1 MSKDINEEISKCIIK
16 MLLLEPFY
24 AHFLSGVIREV
35 TDKVPT
41 AAVGFKSGKIAL
53 YVNEN
58 FFLKELK
65 WSENPRKNERVAVI
79 KHETLHI
86 IFKHLFRMKTKDYDN
101 RLFNIAADLVVN
113 QLISPWKLPDS
124 AVTLET
130 FPELKLP
137 PDKSVEW
144 YYENLKKTA
153 SKDKE
158 YKKSL
163 QEIFD
168 KMDASGGGGKDLGD
182 DDLGGGEG
190 SRKKSRYHSDHRM
203 WGENE
208 SFSMEVV
215 ETEVDR
221 MIIQARDRTPIKD
234 HGTIPLGIQSLIK
247 NIVEKRKPQINWKR
261 ALKIFSST
269 SRKTRVYHTLK
280 RVSKRFGTR
289 PGIKIKRF
297 QKLAVAIDT
306 SGSIKIDD
314 FNDFFGEIHSMWR
327 FGAEID
333 VLECDAEIQKKYSYR
348 GRIPEFIHG
357 GGGTSF
363 DPVFEHIK
371 SNRFE
376 RYDGCIYLTDG
387 YAPEPTIKPP
397 CKVFWC
403 ITKDGEIGPHLKFGR
418 VVKMK

>member
-1 MSKDINEEISKCIIK
+1 
-16 MLLLEPFY
+16 MLLKEPFY

-58 FFLKELK
+58 FFLKELR
-65 WSENPRKNERVAVI
+65 SMTERVAVI

-86 IFKHLFRMKTKDYDN
+86 IFKHLFRMKTKSYDN
-101 RLFNIAADLVVN
+101 QLFNIAADIVVN
-113 QLISPWKLPDS
+113 QLIAPWKLPDS

-137 PDKSVEW
+137 KDKSVEW
-144 YYENLKKTA
+144 YYENLKKKA
-153 SKDKE
+153 SKDPE
-158 YKKSL
+158 YKKRL
-163 QEIFD
+163 MEI
-168 KMDASGGGGKDLGD
+168 SEQGT
-182 DDLGGGEG
+182 
-190 SRKKSRYHSDHRM
+190 HSDHKM

-208 SFSMEVV
+208 NFSMEVV

-221 MIIQARDRTPIKD
+221 MIIQAKDRTPRKD
-234 HGTIPLGIQSLIK
+234 HGTIPLGIKSLIQS
-247 NIVEKRKPQINWKR
+247 IIEKRNPQIDWKR
-261 ALKIFSST
+261 ALKLFSST
-269 SRKTRVYHTLK
+269 SRRTRVYHTMK
-280 RVSKRFGTR
+280 RFSKRFGTR

-306 SGSIKIDD
+306 SGSINIDD
-314 FNDFFGEIHSMWR
+314 FNTFFSEIHSMWK
-327 FGAEID
+327 FGAEVH
-333 VLECDAEIQKKYSYR
+333 VLECDADVQKKYSYR
-348 GRIPEFIHG
+348 GRTPEFVHG

-363 DPVFEHIK
+363 DPVFEHIR

-387 YAPEPTIKPP
+387 YAPEPKIKPP

-403 ITKDGEIGPHLKFGR
+403 ITKDGKVGPHLKFGR
-418 VVKMK
+418 VVKMTN

>member
-1 MSKDINEEISKCIIK
+1 
-16 MLLLEPFY
+16 MLLKEPFY
-24 AHFLSGVIREV
+24 AHFLSGIIREV
-35 TDKVPT
+35 TDKIPT

-58 FFLKELK
+58 FFLKEL
-65 WSENPRKNERVAVI
+65 RLTERVAVI

-101 RLFNIAADLVVN
+101 KLFNIAADLVVN

-124 AVTLET
+124 AVTLKT

-168 KMDASGGGGKDLGD
+168 KMDASGGGG
-182 DDLGGGEG
+182 
-190 SRKKSRYHSDHRM
+190 RYHSDHRM

-208 SFSMEVV
+208 KFSMEVV

-247 NIVEKRKPQINWKR
+247 NIVEKRNPQINWKR

-306 SGSIKIDD
+306 SGSINIDD

>member
-1 MSKDINEEISKCIIK
+1 
-16 MLLLEPFY
+16 MLLKEPFY
-24 AHFLSGVIREV
+24 AHFLSGIIREV

-58 FFLKELK
+58 FFLKELR
-65 WSENPRKNERVAVI
+65 SMTERVAVI

-130 FPELKLP
+130 FRELKLP

-158 YKKSL
+158 YKKIL

-168 KMDASGGGGKDLGD
+168 KMDNSGGGGKGKGLGGD
-182 DDLGGGEG
+182 DLAGEEG
-190 SRKKSRYHSDHRM
+190 SSKKRRYHSDHRM

-208 SFSMEVV
+208 NFSMEVV

-221 MIIQARDRTPIKD
+221 MIIQARDRTSIKD

-247 NIVEKRKPQINWKR
+247 NIVKKRNPQINWKK

-269 SRKTRVYHTLK
+269 SRKTRVYLTLK

-306 SGSIKIDD
+306 SGSINIDD
-314 FNDFFGEIHSMWR
+314 FNDFFAEIHSMWR

-418 VVKMK
+418 VIKINS

>member
-1 MSKDINEEISKCIIK
+1 
-16 MLLLEPFY
+16 MLLKEPFY

-58 FFLKELK
+58 FFLKELR
-65 WSENPRKNERVAVI
+65 SMTERVAVI

-86 IFKHLFRMKTKDYDN
+86 IFKHLFRMKTKSYDN
-101 RLFNIAADLVVN
+101 QLFNIAADIVVN
-113 QLISPWKLPDS
+113 QLIAPWKLPDS

-137 PDKSVEW
+137 KDKSVEW
-144 YYENLKKTA
+144 YYENLKKKA
-153 SKDKE
+153 SKDPE
-158 YKKSL
+158 YKKRL
-163 QEIFD
+163 IEI
-168 KMDASGGGGKDLGD
+168 SEQGT
-182 DDLGGGEG
+182 
-190 SRKKSRYHSDHRM
+190 HSDHKM

-208 SFSMEVV
+208 NFSMEVV

-221 MIIQARDRTPIKD
+221 MIIQAKDRTPRKD
-234 HGTIPLGIQSLIK
+234 HGTIPLGIKSLIQS
-247 NIVEKRKPQINWKR
+247 IIEKRNPQIDWKR
-261 ALKIFSST
+261 ALKLFSST
-269 SRKTRVYHTLK
+269 SRRTRVYHTMK
-280 RVSKRFGTR
+280 RFSKRFGTR

-306 SGSIKIDD
+306 SGSINIDD
-314 FNDFFGEIHSMWR
+314 FNTFFSEIHSMWK
-327 FGAEID
+327 FGAEVH
-333 VLECDAEIQKKYSYR
+333 VLECDADVQKKYSYR
-348 GRIPEFIHG
+348 GRTPEFVHG

-363 DPVFEHIK
+363 DPVFEHIR

-387 YAPEPTIKPP
+387 YAPEPKIKPP

-403 ITKDGEIGPHLKFGR
+403 ITKDGKVGPHLKFGR
-418 VVKMK
+418 VIKMTN

>member
-1 MSKDINEEISKCIIK
+1 
-16 MLLLEPFY
+16 MLLKEPFY
-24 AHFLSGVIREV
+24 AHFLSGIIREV

-58 FFLKELK
+58 FFLKELR
-65 WSENPRKNERVAVI
+65 STERVAVI

-130 FPELKLP
+130 YRELKLP

-168 KMDASGGGGKDLGD
+168 KMDASGGGGKGLGGD
-182 DDLGGGEG
+182 DFAGEEG
-190 SRKKSRYHSDHRM
+190 SSKKRRYHSDHRM

-208 SFSMEVV
+208 NFSMEVV

-247 NIVEKRKPQINWKR
+247 NIVKKRNPQINWKK

-269 SRKTRVYHTLK
+269 SRKTRVYLTLK

-306 SGSIKIDD
+306 SGSINIDD

-403 ITKDGEIGPHLKFGR
+403 ITKDGETGPHLKFGR

>member
-1 MSKDINEEISKCIIK
+1 VSKDINEEISRCIIK
-16 MLLLEPFY
+16 MLLKEPFY
-24 AHFLSGVIREV
+24 AHFLSGIIREV

-58 FFLKELK
+58 FFLKELR
-65 WSENPRKNERVAVI
+65 SAERVAVI

-101 RLFNIAADLVVN
+101 KLFNIAADLVVN

-168 KMDASGGGGKDLGD
+168 KMDASGGGG
-182 DDLGGGEG
+182 
-190 SRKKSRYHSDHRM
+190 RYHSDHRM

-208 SFSMEVV
+208 KFSMEVV

-247 NIVEKRKPQINWKR
+247 NIVEKRNPQINWKR

-306 SGSIKIDD
+306 SGSINIDD

>member
-1 MSKDINEEISKCIIK
+1 
-16 MLLLEPFY
+16 MLLKEPFY

-58 FFLKELK
+58 FFLKELR
-65 WSENPRKNERVAVI
+65 SMTERVAVI

-86 IFKHLFRMKTKDYDN
+86 IFKHLFRMKTKSYDN
-101 RLFNIAADLVVN
+101 QLFNIAADIVVN
-113 QLISPWKLPDS
+113 QLIAPWKLPDS

-137 PDKSVEW
+137 KDKSVEW
-144 YYENLKKTA
+144 YYENLKKKA
-153 SKDKE
+153 SKDPE
-158 YKKSL
+158 YKKRL
-163 QEIFD
+163 IEI
-168 KMDASGGGGKDLGD
+168 SEQGT
-182 DDLGGGEG
+182 
-190 SRKKSRYHSDHRM
+190 HSDHKM

-208 SFSMEVV
+208 NFSMEVV

-221 MIIQARDRTPIKD
+221 MIIQAKDRTPRKD
-234 HGTIPLGIQSLIK
+234 HGTIPLGIKSLIQ
-247 NIVEKRKPQINWKR
+247 NIIEKRNPQIDWKR
-261 ALKIFSST
+261 ALKLFSST
-269 SRKTRVYHTLK
+269 SRRTRVYHTMK
-280 RVSKRFGTR
+280 RFSKRFGTR

-306 SGSIKIDD
+306 SGSINIDD
-314 FNDFFGEIHSMWR
+314 FNTFFSEIHSMWK
-327 FGAEID
+327 FGAEVH
-333 VLECDAEIQKKYSYR
+333 VLECDADVQKKYSYR
-348 GRIPEFIHG
+348 GRTPEFVHG

-363 DPVFEHIK
+363 DPVFEHIR

-387 YAPEPTIKPP
+387 YAPEPKIKPP

-403 ITKDGEIGPHLKFGR
+403 ITKDGKVGPHLKFGR
-418 VVKMK
+418 VVKMTN

>member
-1 MSKDINEEISKCIIK
+1 MSKDINEEISRCIIK
-16 MLLLEPFY
+16 MLLKEPFY

-58 FFLKELK
+58 FFLKELR
-65 WSENPRKNERVAVI
+65 SMTERVAVI

-86 IFKHLFRMKTKDYDN
+86 IFKHLFRMKTKSYDN
-101 RLFNIAADLVVN
+101 QLFNIAADIVVN
-113 QLISPWKLPDS
+113 QLIAPWKLPDS

-137 PDKSVEW
+137 KDKSVEW
-144 YYENLKKTA
+144 YYENLKKNA
-153 SKDKE
+153 SKDSE
-158 YKKSL
+158 YKKRL
-163 QEIFD
+163 MEI
-168 KMDASGGGGKDLGD
+168 SEQGT
-182 DDLGGGEG
+182 
-190 SRKKSRYHSDHRM
+190 HSDHKM

-208 SFSMEVV
+208 NFSMEVV

-221 MIIQARDRTPIKD
+221 MIIQAKDRTPKKD
-234 HGTIPLGIQSLIK
+234 HGTIPLGIKSLIQS
-247 NIVEKRKPQINWKR
+247 IIEKRNPQIDWKR
-261 ALKIFSST
+261 ALKLFSST
-269 SRKTRVYHTLK
+269 SRRTRVYHTMK
-280 RVSKRFGTR
+280 RFSKRFGTR

-306 SGSIKIDD
+306 SGSINIDD
-314 FNDFFGEIHSMWR
+314 FNTFFSEIHSMWK
-327 FGAEID
+327 FGAEVD
-333 VLECDAEIQKKYSYR
+333 VLECDADVQKKYSYR
-348 GRIPEFIHG
+348 GRTPEFVHG

-363 DPVFEHIK
+363 DPVFEHIR

-387 YAPEPTIKPP
+387 YAPEPKIKPP

-403 ITKDGEIGPHLKFGR
+403 ITKDGKVGPHLKFGR
-418 VVKMK
+418 VVKMTN

>member
-1 MSKDINEEISKCIIK
+1 
-16 MLLLEPFY
+16 MLLKEPFY
-24 AHFLSGVIREV
+24 AHFLSGIIREV

-58 FFLKELK
+58 FFLKELR
-65 WSENPRKNERVAVI
+65 SMTERVAVI

-130 FPELKLP
+130 FRELKLP

-168 KMDASGGGGKDLGD
+168 KMDASGTGGKG
-182 DDLGGGEG
+182 LGGNDLAGDEG
-190 SRKKSRYHSDHRM
+190 SSKKRRYHSDHRM

-208 SFSMEVV
+208 NFSMEVV

-247 NIVEKRKPQINWKR
+247 NIVEKRNPQINWKK
-261 ALKIFSST
+261 ALKIFSSS
-269 SRKTRVYHTLK
+269 SRKTRVYLTLK

-289 PGIKIKRF
+289 PGTKIKRF

-306 SGSIKIDD
+306 SGSINIDD

>member
-1 MSKDINEEISKCIIK
+1 
-16 MLLLEPFY
+16 MLLKEPFY

-58 FFLKELK
+58 FFLKELR
-65 WSENPRKNERVAVI
+65 SMTERVAVI

-86 IFKHLFRMKTKDYDN
+86 IFKHLFRMKTKSYDN
-101 RLFNIAADLVVN
+101 QLFNIAADIVVN
-113 QLISPWKLPDS
+113 QLIAPWKLPDS

-137 PDKSVEW
+137 KDKSVEW
-144 YYENLKKTA
+144 YYENLKKNA
-153 SKDKE
+153 SKDPE
-158 YKKSL
+158 YKKRL
-163 QEIFD
+163 IEI
-168 KMDASGGGGKDLGD
+168 SEQGT
-182 DDLGGGEG
+182 
-190 SRKKSRYHSDHRM
+190 HSDHKM

-208 SFSMEVV
+208 NFSMEVV

-221 MIIQARDRTPIKD
+221 MIIQAKDRTPRKD
-234 HGTIPLGIQSLIK
+234 HGTIPLGIKSLIQS
-247 NIVEKRKPQINWKR
+247 IIEKRNPQIDWKR
-261 ALKIFSST
+261 ALKLFSST
-269 SRKTRVYHTLK
+269 SRRTRVYHTMK
-280 RVSKRFGTR
+280 RFSKRFGTR

-306 SGSIKIDD
+306 SGSINIDD
-314 FNDFFGEIHSMWR
+314 FNTFFSEIHSMWK
-327 FGAEID
+327 FGAEVH
-333 VLECDAEIQKKYSYR
+333 VLECDADVQKKYSYR
-348 GRIPEFIHG
+348 GRTPEFVHG

-363 DPVFEHIK
+363 DPVFEHIR

-387 YAPEPTIKPP
+387 YAPEPKIKPP

-403 ITKDGEIGPHLKFGR
+403 ITKDGKVGPHLKFGR
-418 VVKMK
+418 VVKMTN

>member
-1 MSKDINEEISKCIIK
+1 MSKDINEEISRCIIK
-16 MLLLEPFY
+16 MLLKEPFY

-58 FFLKELK
+58 FFLKELR
-65 WSENPRKNERVAVI
+65 SMTERVAVI

-86 IFKHLFRMKTKDYDN
+86 IFKHLFRMKTKTYDN
-101 RLFNIAADLVVN
+101 QLFNIAADIVVN
-113 QLISPWKLPDS
+113 QLIAPWKLPDS

-137 PDKSVEW
+137 KDKSVEW
-144 YYENLKKTA
+144 YYENLKKKA
-153 SKDKE
+153 SKDSE
-158 YKKSL
+158 YKKRL
-163 QEIFD
+163 MEI
-168 KMDASGGGGKDLGD
+168 SEQGT
-182 DDLGGGEG
+182 
-190 SRKKSRYHSDHRM
+190 HSDHKM

-208 SFSMEVV
+208 NFSMEVV

-221 MIIQARDRTPIKD
+221 MIIQARDRTPRKD
-234 HGTIPLGIQSLIK
+234 HGTIPLGIKSLIQS
-247 NIVEKRKPQINWKR
+247 IIEKRNPQIDWKR
-261 ALKIFSST
+261 ALKLFSST
-269 SRKTRVYHTLK
+269 SRRTRVYHTMK
-280 RVSKRFGTR
+280 RFSKRFGTR

-306 SGSIKIDD
+306 SGSINIDD
-314 FNDFFGEIHSMWR
+314 FNTFFSEIHSMWK
-327 FGAEID
+327 FGAEVH
-333 VLECDAEIQKKYSYR
+333 VLECDADVQKKYSYR
-348 GRIPEFIHG
+348 GRTPEFVHG

-363 DPVFEHIK
+363 DPVFEHIR

-387 YAPEPTIKPP
+387 YAPEPKIKPP

-403 ITKDGEIGPHLKFGR
+403 ITKDGKVGPHLKFGR
-418 VVKMK
+418 VVKMTN

>member
-1 MSKDINEEISKCIIK
+1 M
-16 MLLLEPFY
+16 
-24 AHFLSGVIREV
+24 
-35 TDKVPT
+35 T
-41 AAVGFKSGKIAL
+41 
-53 YVNEN
+53 
-58 FFLKELK
+58 
-65 WSENPRKNERVAVI
+65 ERVAVI

-86 IFKHLFRMKTKDYDN
+86 IFKHLFRMKTKDYEN

-130 FPELKLP
+130 YRELKLP

-168 KMDASGGGGKDLGD
+168 KMDTSSSEAGKERNGDGSGR
-182 DDLGGGEG
+182 ER
-190 SRKKSRYHSDHRM
+190 SYHSDHRM
-203 WGENE
+203 WGKNEN
-208 SFSMEVV
+208 FSMEVV

-221 MIIQARDRTPIKD
+221 MIIQARDRTPVKD
-234 HGTIPLGIQSLIK
+234 YGTIPLGIQSLIK
-247 NIVEKRKPQINWKR
+247 NIAEKRKPQIDWKR

-269 SRKTRVYHTLK
+269 SRKTRVYLTMK

-306 SGSIKIDD
+306 SGSINIDD

-363 DPVFEHIK
+363 DPVFKNIK

-403 ITKDGEIGPHLKFGR
+403 ITKDGETGPHLKFGR

>member
-1 MSKDINEEISKCIIK
+1 
-16 MLLLEPFY
+16 MLLKEPFY
-24 AHFLSGVIREV
+24 AHFLSGIIREV

-58 FFLKELK
+58 FFLKELR
-65 WSENPRKNERVAVI
+65 STERVAVI

-130 FPELKLP
+130 FRELKLP

-168 KMDASGGGGKDLGD
+168 KMDASGTGGKG
-182 DDLGGGEG
+182 LGGNDLAGDEG
-190 SRKKSRYHSDHRM
+190 SSKKRRYHSDHRM

-208 SFSMEVV
+208 NFSMEVV

-247 NIVEKRKPQINWKR
+247 NIVKKRNPQINWKK

-269 SRKTRVYHTLK
+269 SRKTRVYLTLK

-306 SGSIKIDD
+306 SGSINIDD

-403 ITKDGEIGPHLKFGR
+403 ITKDGETGPHLKFGR

>member
-1 MSKDINEEISKCIIK
+1 
-16 MLLLEPFY
+16 MLLKEPFY

-58 FFLKELK
+58 FFLKELR
-65 WSENPRKNERVAVI
+65 SMTERVAVI

-86 IFKHLFRMKTKDYDN
+86 IFKHLFRMKTKTYDN
-101 RLFNIAADLVVN
+101 QLFNIAADIVVN
-113 QLISPWKLPDS
+113 QLIAPWKLPDS

-137 PDKSVEW
+137 KDKSVEW
-144 YYENLKKTA
+144 YYENLKKKA
-153 SKDKE
+153 SKDPE
-158 YKKSL
+158 YKKRL
-163 QEIFD
+163 MEI
-168 KMDASGGGGKDLGD
+168 SEQGT
-182 DDLGGGEG
+182 
-190 SRKKSRYHSDHRM
+190 HSDHKM

-208 SFSMEVV
+208 NFSMEVV

-221 MIIQARDRTPIKD
+221 MIIQAKDRTPKKD
-234 HGTIPLGIQSLIK
+234 HGTIPLGIKSLIQS
-247 NIVEKRKPQINWKR
+247 IIEKRNPQIDWKR
-261 ALKIFSST
+261 ALKLFSST
-269 SRKTRVYHTLK
+269 SRRTRVYHTMK
-280 RVSKRFGTR
+280 RFSKRFGTR

-306 SGSIKIDD
+306 SGSINIDD
-314 FNDFFGEIHSMWR
+314 FNTFFSEIHSMWK
-327 FGAEID
+327 FGAEVD
-333 VLECDAEIQKKYSYR
+333 VLECDADVQKKYSYR
-348 GRIPEFIHG
+348 GRTPEFVHG

-363 DPVFEHIK
+363 DPVFEHIR

-387 YAPEPTIKPP
+387 YAPEPKIKPP

-403 ITKDGEIGPHLKFGR
+403 ITKDGKVGPHLKFGR
-418 VVKMK
+418 VVKMTN

>member
-1 MSKDINEEISKCIIK
+1 VRKDINEEISKCIIK
-16 MLLLEPFY
+16 LLLKEPFY
-24 AHFLSGVIREV
+24 AHFLSGIIREI

-41 AAVGFKSGKIAL
+41 AAVGFKNGKIAL

-58 FFLKELK
+58 FFFKELR
-65 WSENPRKNERVAVI
+65 SMNERVGVI

-86 IFKHLFRMKTKDYDN
+86 IFKHLFRIKAKEYDN
-101 RLFNIAADLVVN
+101 KIFNIAADIVVN
-113 QLISPWKLPDS
+113 QLIAPWKLPDS
-124 AVTLET
+124 AITLET
-130 FPELKLP
+130 FPNLKLP
-137 PDKSVEW
+137 RNKSVEW
-144 YYENLKKTA
+144 YYENLLKKT

-158 YKKSL
+158 YEKIL

-168 KMDASGGGGKDLGD
+168 KNT
-182 DDLGGGEG
+182 
-190 SRKKSRYHSDHRM
+190 HSDHRM

-208 SFSMEVV
+208 NFSMEVV

-221 MIIQARDRTPIKD
+221 MIIQARDRTPVT
-234 HGTIPLGIQSLIK
+234 GRSTIPEDIKLLIN
-247 NIVEKRKPQINWKR
+247 NIIEKRNPQIDWKR

-269 SRKTRVYHTLK
+269 SRKTRIYHTIK

-289 PGIKIKRF
+289 PGIKIRRF

-306 SGSIKIDD
+306 SGSINIDD
-314 FNDFFGEIHSMWR
+314 FNDFFNEIHSMWKL
-327 FGAEID
+327 GAEID
-333 VLECDAEIQKKYSYR
+333 VIECDAKVQNKYAYR
-348 GRIPEFIHG
+348 GNVPKFIHG

-363 DPVFEHIK
+363 DPVFEHII

-376 RYDGCIYLTDG
+376 KYDGCIYLTDG

-403 ITKDGEIGPHLKFGR
+403 ITKEGEIGPHLKFGR

>member
-1 MSKDINEEISKCIIK
+1 MSKDINEEISRCIIK
-16 MLLLEPFY
+16 MLLKEPFY

-58 FFLKELK
+58 FFLKELR
-65 WSENPRKNERVAVI
+65 SMTERVAVI

-86 IFKHLFRMKTKDYDN
+86 IFKHLFRMKTKTYDN
-101 RLFNIAADLVVN
+101 QLFNIAADIVVN
-113 QLISPWKLPDS
+113 QLIAPWKLPDS

-137 PDKSVEW
+137 KDKSVEW
-144 YYENLKKTA
+144 YYENLKKKA
-153 SKDKE
+153 SKDPE
-158 YKKSL
+158 YKKRL
-163 QEIFD
+163 IEI
-168 KMDASGGGGKDLGD
+168 SEQGT
-182 DDLGGGEG
+182 
-190 SRKKSRYHSDHRM
+190 HSDHKM

-208 SFSMEVV
+208 NFSMEVV

-221 MIIQARDRTPIKD
+221 MIIQAKDRTPRKD
-234 HGTIPLGIQSLIK
+234 HGTIPLGIKSLIQS
-247 NIVEKRKPQINWKR
+247 IIEKRNPQIDWKR
-261 ALKIFSST
+261 ALKLFSST
-269 SRKTRVYHTLK
+269 SRRTRVYHTMK
-280 RVSKRFGTR
+280 RFSKRFGTR

-306 SGSIKIDD
+306 SGSINIDD
-314 FNDFFGEIHSMWR
+314 FNTFFSEIHSMWK
-327 FGAEID
+327 FGAEVH
-333 VLECDAEIQKKYSYR
+333 VLECDADVQKKYSYR
-348 GRIPEFIHG
+348 GRTPEFVHG

-363 DPVFEHIK
+363 DPVFEHIR

-387 YAPEPTIKPP
+387 YAPEPKIKPP

-403 ITKDGEIGPHLKFGR
+403 ITKDGKVGPHLKFGR
-418 VVKMK
+418 VVKMTN

>member
-1 MSKDINEEISKCIIK
+1 
-16 MLLLEPFY
+16 MLLKEPFY

-58 FFLKELK
+58 FFLKELR
-65 WSENPRKNERVAVI
+65 SMTERVAVI

-86 IFKHLFRMKTKDYDN
+86 IFKHLFRMKTKSYDN
-101 RLFNIAADLVVN
+101 QLFNIAADIVVN
-113 QLISPWKLPDS
+113 QLIAPWKLPDS

-137 PDKSVEW
+137 KDKSVEW
-144 YYENLKKTA
+144 YYENLKKKA
-153 SKDKE
+153 SKDPE
-158 YKKSL
+158 YKKRL
-163 QEIFD
+163 IEI
-168 KMDASGGGGKDLGD
+168 SEQGT
-182 DDLGGGEG
+182 
-190 SRKKSRYHSDHRM
+190 HSDHKM

-208 SFSMEVV
+208 NFSMEVV

-221 MIIQARDRTPIKD
+221 MIIQAKDRTPRKD
-234 HGTIPLGIQSLIK
+234 HGTIPLGIKSLIQS
-247 NIVEKRKPQINWKR
+247 IIEKRNPQIDWKR
-261 ALKIFSST
+261 ALKLFSST
-269 SRKTRVYHTLK
+269 SRRTRVYHTMK
-280 RVSKRFGTR
+280 RFSKRFGTR

-306 SGSIKIDD
+306 SGSINIDD
-314 FNDFFGEIHSMWR
+314 FNTFFSEIHSMWK
-327 FGAEID
+327 FGAEVH
-333 VLECDAEIQKKYSYR
+333 VLECDADVQKKYSYR
-348 GRIPEFIHG
+348 GRTPEFVHG

-363 DPVFEHIK
+363 DPVFEHIR

-387 YAPEPTIKPP
+387 YAPEPKIKPP

-403 ITKDGEIGPHLKFGR
+403 ITKDGKVGPHLKFGR
-418 VVKMK
+418 VVKMTT

>member
-1 MSKDINEEISKCIIK
+1 MSKDINEEISRCIIK
-16 MLLLEPFY
+16 MLLKEPFY
-24 AHFLSGVIREV
+24 AHFLSGIIREV

-58 FFLKELK
+58 FFLKELR
-65 WSENPRKNERVAVI
+65 STERVAVI

-101 RLFNIAADLVVN
+101 KLFNIAADLVVN

-168 KMDASGGGGKDLGD
+168 KMDASGGGG
-182 DDLGGGEG
+182 
-190 SRKKSRYHSDHRM
+190 RYHSDHRM

-234 HGTIPLGIQSLIK
+234 HGTIPLGIQELIK
-247 NIVEKRKPQINWKR
+247 NIVEKRNPQINWKR

-306 SGSIKIDD
+306 SGSINIDD

>member
-1 MSKDINEEISKCIIK
+1 MSKDINEEISRCIIK
-16 MLLLEPFY
+16 MLLKEPFY

-58 FFLKELK
+58 FFLKELR
-65 WSENPRKNERVAVI
+65 SMTERVAVI

-86 IFKHLFRMKTKDYDN
+86 IFKHLFRMKTKTYDN
-101 RLFNIAADLVVN
+101 QLFNIAADIVVN
-113 QLISPWKLPDS
+113 QLIAPWKLPDS

-137 PDKSVEW
+137 KDKSVEW
-144 YYENLKKTA
+144 YYENLKKNA
-153 SKDKE
+153 SKDSE
-158 YKKSL
+158 YKKRL
-163 QEIFD
+163 MEI
-168 KMDASGGGGKDLGD
+168 SEQGT
-182 DDLGGGEG
+182 
-190 SRKKSRYHSDHRM
+190 HSDHKM

-208 SFSMEVV
+208 NFSMEVV

-221 MIIQARDRTPIKD
+221 MIIQAKDRTPKKD
-234 HGTIPLGIQSLIK
+234 HGTIPLGIKSLIQS
-247 NIVEKRKPQINWKR
+247 IIEKRNPQIDWKR
-261 ALKIFSST
+261 ALKLFSST
-269 SRKTRVYHTLK
+269 SRRTRVYHTMK
-280 RVSKRFGTR
+280 RFSKRFGTR

-306 SGSIKIDD
+306 SGSINIDD
-314 FNDFFGEIHSMWR
+314 FNTFFSEIHSMWK
-327 FGAEID
+327 FGAEVD
-333 VLECDAEIQKKYSYR
+333 VLECDADVQKKYSYR
-348 GRIPEFIHG
+348 GRTPEFVHG

-363 DPVFEHIK
+363 DPVFEHIR

-387 YAPEPTIKPP
+387 YAPEPKIKPP
-397 CKVFWC
+397 CKVF
-403 ITKDGEIGPHLKFGR
+403 GVLQ
-418 VVKMK
+418 KMEK

>member
-1 MSKDINEEISKCIIK
+1 
-16 MLLLEPFY
+16 MLLKEPFY
-24 AHFLSGVIREV
+24 AHFLSGIIREV

-65 WSENPRKNERVAVI
+65 SENERVAVI

-86 IFKHLFRMKTKDYDN
+86 IFKHLFRMKTKSYDN
-101 RLFNIAADLVVN
+101 QLFNIAADIVVN
-113 QLISPWKLPDS
+113 QLINPWKLPDS
-124 AVTLET
+124 AVTLDT

-137 PDKSVEW
+137 KDKSVEW
-144 YYENLKKTA
+144 YYENLKQNA

-158 YKKSL
+158 YKKRL
-163 QEIFD
+163 EEIFE
-168 KMDASGGGGKDLGD
+168 KGT
-182 DDLGGGEG
+182 
-190 SRKKSRYHSDHRM
+190 HSDHRM

-208 SFSMEVV
+208 KFSMEVT

-221 MIIQARDRTPIKD
+221 MIIQARDRTPVKD
-234 HGTIPLGIQSLIK
+234 YGTIPLAIKSLIK
-247 NIVEKRKPQINWKR
+247 NIIEKRNPQIDWKR

-269 SRKTRVYHTLK
+269 SRRTRVYHTMK
-280 RVSKRFGTR
+280 RISKRYGTR

-306 SGSIKIDD
+306 SGSVSIDT
-314 FNDFFGEIHSMWR
+314 FNTFFSEIHSMWK
-327 FGAEID
+327 FGAEIEII
-333 VLECDAEIQKKYSYR
+333 ECDAEVQKKYSYK
-348 GRIPEFIHG
+348 GRIPEFVTG

-363 DPVFEHIK
+363 DPVFEHIRL
-371 SNRFE
+371 NRFE

-403 ITKDGEIGPHLKFGR
+403 ITKDGKIGPHLNFGR
-418 VVKMK
+418 VVQMN

>member
-1 MSKDINEEISKCIIK
+1 MSKDINEEISRCIIK
-16 MLLLEPFY
+16 MLLKEPFY
-24 AHFLSGVIREV
+24 AHFLSGIIREV

-58 FFLKELK
+58 FFLKELR
-65 WSENPRKNERVAVI
+65 SMTERVAVI

-86 IFKHLFRMKTKDYDN
+86 IFKHLFRMKTKNYDN
-101 RLFNIAADLVVN
+101 QLFNIAADIVVN
-113 QLISPWKLPDS
+113 QLITPWKLPDS

-137 PDKSVEW
+137 KDKSVEW
-144 YYENLKKTA
+144 YYENLKKNA
-153 SKDKE
+153 SKDSE
-158 YKKSL
+158 YKRRL
-163 QEIFD
+163 MEI
-168 KMDASGGGGKDLGD
+168 SEQGT
-182 DDLGGGEG
+182 
-190 SRKKSRYHSDHRM
+190 HSDHKM

-208 SFSMEVV
+208 NFSIEVV

-221 MIIQARDRTPIKD
+221 MIIQAKDRTPVKD
-234 HGTIPLGIQSLIK
+234 HSTIPLGIKSLIK
-247 NIVEKRKPQINWKR
+247 SIIEKRNPQIDWKR
-261 ALKIFSST
+261 ALKLFSST
-269 SRKTRVYHTLK
+269 SRRTRVYHTMK
-280 RVSKRFGTR
+280 RFSKRFGTR

-306 SGSIKIDD
+306 SGSINKDD
-314 FNDFFGEIHSMWR
+314 FNTFFSEIHSMWK
-327 FGAEID
+327 FGAEVD
-333 VLECDAEIQKKYSYR
+333 VLECDADVQKKYSYR
-348 GRIPEFIHG
+348 GRTPKFVHG

-363 DPVFEHIK
+363 DPVFEHIR

-387 YAPEPTIKPP
+387 YAPEPKIKPP

-403 ITKDGEIGPHLKFGR
+403 ITKDGKVGPHLKFGR
-418 VVKMK
+418 VVKMTN

>member
-1 MSKDINEEISKCIIK
+1 MSKDINEEISRCIIK
-16 MLLLEPFY
+16 MLLKEPFY

-58 FFLKELK
+58 FFLKELR
-65 WSENPRKNERVAVI
+65 SMTERVAVI

-86 IFKHLFRMKTKDYDN
+86 IFKHLFRMKTKTYDN
-101 RLFNIAADLVVN
+101 KLFNIAADIVVN
-113 QLISPWKLPDS
+113 QLIAPWKLPDS

-137 PDKSVEW
+137 KDKSVEW
-144 YYENLKKTA
+144 YYENLKKKA
-153 SKDKE
+153 SKDPE
-158 YKKSL
+158 YKKRL
-163 QEIFD
+163 IEI
-168 KMDASGGGGKDLGD
+168 SEQGT
-182 DDLGGGEG
+182 
-190 SRKKSRYHSDHRM
+190 HSDHKM

-208 SFSMEVV
+208 NFSMEVV

-221 MIIQARDRTPIKD
+221 MIIQAKDRTPRKD
-234 HGTIPLGIQSLIK
+234 HGTIPLGIKSLIQS
-247 NIVEKRKPQINWKR
+247 IIEKRNPQIDWKR
-261 ALKIFSST
+261 ALKLFSST
-269 SRKTRVYHTLK
+269 SRRTRVYHTMK
-280 RVSKRFGTR
+280 RFSKRFGTR

-306 SGSIKIDD
+306 SGSINIDD
-314 FNDFFGEIHSMWR
+314 FNTFFSEIHSMWK
-327 FGAEID
+327 FGAEVH
-333 VLECDAEIQKKYSYR
+333 VLECDADVQKKYSYR
-348 GRIPEFIHG
+348 GRTPEFVHG

-363 DPVFEHIK
+363 DPVFEHIR

-387 YAPEPTIKPP
+387 YAPEPKIKPP

-403 ITKDGEIGPHLKFGR
+403 ITKDGKVGPHLKFGR
-418 VVKMK
+418 VVKMTN